1 MALEKTQ
8 SKLLMHLTSDRGC
21 SFTPIARLIGS
32 FKYTWES
39 GIGSVLGGAPRKKK
53 HTHTHAIRTRDDN
66 FLNPQDNCR
75 ARDATCK

>member
-39 GIGSVLGGAPRKKK
+39 GIGSVLGGAPRKKNT
-53 HTHTHAIRTRDDN
+53 HTHTQLERETTI
-66 FLNPQDNCR
+66 F
-75 ARDATCK
+75 